1 MKQEDKIGLVR
12 KQGRNQ
18 KFFNTGEVSLETQ
31 EEKVPQGKKFK
42 FFLLDTLKTAFGMK
56 NLILKTTLSGPFLA
70 KMVKE
75 GIDLVEVKQI
85 RTFMAAEVLFVI
97 K

>member
-1 MKQEDKIGLVR
+1 
-12 KQGRNQ
+12 
-18 KFFNTGEVSLETQ
+18 
-31 EEKVPQGKKFK
+31 
-42 FFLLDTLKTAFGMK
+42 MK